1 MFQNAVH
8 LSKFENSAEQ
18 LPEGYDTLL
27 RPDLNSD
34 AVDMSIGQ
42 WQRCAIAR
50 TFYKNSRMIIMDEPS
65 ASLDPVTEEEI
76 YQAVFQNPKLDTKL
90 MISHRLS
97 YVKNVQDILVL
108 ENGTLIEHG
117 SFEDLLKNEGT
128 FHYLYSIQAE
138 RYHDEVQGAV
148 S

>member
-8 LSKFENSAEQ
+8 LSKFEKSAEQ

-76 YQAVFQNPKLDTKL
+76 Y
-90 MISHRLS
+90 
-97 YVKNVQDILVL
+97 
-108 ENGTLIEHG
+108 
-117 SFEDLLKNEGT
+117 FEDLLKNEGT